1 MDNWFSEVFNYFDF
15 GGTFTNNPTESLNQV
30 IKRNMRVGNGYSFE
44 ILRAKSILGSQKRHQ
59 RRMEKQT
66 AIFEKQRLREEKSLL
81 QDSEINEEDYLIDA
95 IASEP
100 DEIDEYINYE
110 TKRKNS
116 KI

>member
-1 MDNWFSEVFNYFDF
+1 MEARDFS
-15 GGTFTNNPTESLNQV
+15 
-30 IKRNMRVGNGYSFE
+30 RVR
-44 ILRAKSILGSQKRHQ
+44 LH
-59 RRMEKQT
+59 
-66 AIFEKQRLREEKSLL
+66 KQRLREEKSLL